1 MVRRAGGP
9 ARVRVVAVAGA
20 IALLL
25 TVCLSAE
32 AAITDKLVS
41 RTSTGVSAD
50 GDSFVDA
57 STAISHDGVVVAFY
71 SKAANLPGGDGTTNQ
86 VYARNL
92 ETGKT
97 KLLSRKING
106 DSADGSV
113 LSPGISASGRFV
125 AFFGLGN
132 GLPGASGVVEQA
144 WIADRKTHR
153 VRLLSK
159 ANNGDPGDS
168 SSNYPSV
175 SADGRY
181 VVFASYSSNLPGG
194 DGVHGFVYVRDM
206 ERGRT
211 KLVSRTNAGNPAT
224 GDVFGQ
230 SVSSDGKRII
240 FESQDPGLPAGDGT
254 TEHIYA
260 RNMKTGRVSL
270 VDRNSQGQPGNDS
283 GYYPSISGS
292 GRYVGFDSTAT
303 NVPPGDGSRQA
314 YVRDLKRGKTILAG
328 RNSREKANNGES
340 YYPHLSGNGRY
351 VVFDGTGSNM
361 PGGDGSTIQ
370 IYVRDLQRGKTILLS
385 KAVNG
390 DPALGGA
397 DLPSISLDG
406 RFATFWSGADNLHG
420 NTSYY
425 NVYRA
430 GRIG

>member
-9 ARVRVVAVAGA
+9 AKVRVVAVAGA

-32 AAITDKLVS
+32 AAISDKLVS
-41 RTSTGVSAD
+41 RTSNGVPAD

-57 STAISHDGVVVAFY
+57 STAISHDGVVVAFH

-97 KLLSRKING
+97 RLLSRKSNG
-106 DSADGSV
+106 DPADGPV
-113 LSPGISASGRFV
+113 VSPGISAGGRFV

-132 GLPGASGVVEQA
+132 GLPGANGVVEQA

-153 VRLLSK
+153 VRLVAK
-159 ANNGDPGDS
+159 A
-168 SSNYPSV
+168 SNYPSV

-194 DGVHGFVYVRDM
+194 DGVHDFVYVRDM
-206 ERGRT
+206 RRGRT

-240 FESQDPGLPAGDGT
+240 FESQAPDLPAGDGT
-254 TEHIYA
+254 TEHIYV

-292 GRYVGFDSTAT
+292 GRYVGFDSPAT
-303 NVPPGDGSRQA
+303 NLPPGDGSRQA
-314 YVRDLKRGKTILAG
+314 YVRDLKRGNTILVG

-340 YYPHLSGNGRY
+340 YYPHPSGNGRY
-351 VVFDGTGSNM
+351 VVFDATGSNM

-370 IYVRDLQRGKTILLS
+370 IYIRDLQRGKTILLS
-385 KAVNG
+385 KAANG

-397 DLPSISLDG
+397 DYPSISLDG
-406 RFATFWSGADNLHG
+406 RFATFASGADNLHG
-420 NTSYY
+420 NTSYN